1 MKKTLFFYI
10 IFLFVSS
17 FMAAAGSSAAKTS
30 AASPSEQAK
39 QSKKAEQKDYL
50 SMRITPEVG
59 LLNGFVKEYV
69 FNNACKNKD
78 NVESRLDWDV
88 KNIVLFK
95 IRGDFDIL
103 DYIFTGLDFSIAVPG
118 KSGQLQDYDWLNS
131 LGGLYGTNTSL
142 LNDAPDEVTNYS
154 CHSNRID
161 KYMSFSFALGGNIF
175 LPYEIKVSPFVSYD
189 YDYIGF
195 SAFDGW
201 GIYKESNWNQTDFS
215 GKMFSYKQ
223 ESNAFS
229 GGFKIQTGIVPRT
242 WLYSDFSVSPALTF
256 TNAMDYHFNSDNKE
270 TGAAYWDKFTFLW
283 QLKANL
289 KAQFIFNENHS
300 AGFAG
305 FIQYVPR
312 QKGTTYTKELAN
324 GRPVKGNWMALPVN
338 GGLERF
344 IWSVS
349 LSYSF
354 SL

>member
-10 IFLFVSS
+10 IILFTSS
-17 FMAAAGSSAAKTS
+17 FMA

-39 QSKKAEQKDYL
+39 QSKKAEEKDYL
-50 SMRITPEVG
+50 SMRITPEVA
-59 LLNGFVKEYV
+59 LLNGSVKEYV
-69 FNNACKNKD
+69 FNDLCRNKD

-88 KNIVLFK
+88 KNIALFK

-103 DYIFTGLDFSIAVPG
+103 DYIYTGLDFSIAVPG

-131 LGGLYGTNTSL
+131 LGGLYGNNINW
-142 LNDAPDEVTNYS
+142 LNESPDELTNYS
-154 CHSNRID
+154 CHPNTLE
-161 KYMSFSFALGGNIF
+161 KYMNFSFALGGNIF
-175 LPYEIKVSPFVSYD
+175 LPYEIKLSPFISYD

-195 SAFDGW
+195 SASYGW
-201 GIYKESNWNQTDFS
+201 GIYKENNWEQTDFP
-215 GKMFSYKQ
+215 GKVISYRQ

-229 GGFKIQTGIVPRT
+229 GGFKIQTTAVPRT

-256 TNAMDYHFNSDNKE
+256 TNAMDYHYNYGDPQSGFAS
-270 TGAAYWDKFTFLW
+270 WDKFSYLW

-289 KAQFIFNENHS
+289 KAQYIFNKNHS
-300 AGFAG
+300 AGIAG

-312 QKGTTYTKELAN
+312 QKGYTYQKEIAN